1 MTRLITA
8 ALVMVALC
16 PAALAQVEAK
26 VEFTPAT
33 LNIRGKGQ
41 WITCTIRLPEGMKA
55 SDINVST
62 IKLAGTSMM
71 QKSSADGN
79 VLTVKFN
86 HTQVVNYI
94 NNLAKVTP
102 RFTFPAQVT
111 LTVAGTL
118 KDGATSFSG
127 QGTIRAIRSGGKK
140 K

>member
-8 ALVMVALC
+8 ALVTVALC
-16 PAALAQVEAK
+16 PAAPAQVQAR
-26 VEFTPAT
+26 VEFTPDT
-33 LNIRGKGQ
+33 LNVRSKGQ
-41 WITCTIRLPEGMKA
+41 WITCIIRLPEGMRA

-71 QKSSADGN
+71 QKSSADKN

-86 HTQVVNYI
+86 HTQVANYI

-102 RFTFPAQVT
+102 RFTFPARVT
-111 LTVAGTL
+111 LTVTGTL
-118 KDGATSFSG
+118 KDGVTSFSG
-127 QGTIRAIRSGGKK
+127 QDTVRALRSGGKK